1 MTIIEAIQKTDEL
14 KPNGYTQSQ
23 KIEWLAKL
31 DGMIKRGIIDT
42 HEGGDEFMRGKIS
55 IVPLESIITLLAS
68 EAASDP
74 TFDIDGDGEITVA
87 DALALLR
94 VAARIAPAT
103 PEIIAKG
110 DFDGDGKITV
120 GDALNTLRIAAGLI
134 PAPEPDANETDLS
147 EMLARLK
154 KSNLY
159 SQEDKLYTFDGKEL
173 KETETVP
180 FISYDDETPTDTE
193 LLAYAPF
200 DEMYIFWLESKI
212 DYANAEYAHYN
223 NSVTHFND
231 IYTAFRNDYNRTHMP
246 KGGSFKYF

>member
-23 KIEWLAKL
+23 KIEWLSKL
-31 DGMIKRGIIDT
+31 DGIIKRGIIDT
-42 HEGGDEFMRGKIS
+42 HEGGDEFLRGKVN
-55 IVPLESIITLLAS
+55 IVAIKYFTPTGDDTPRDGLKVGDYWYTTEEHDLMKCTVAGSVMSPIPVFEIVTDQELNANKLYEHDGKLYILNIGEGALEETSAIPFFPYTDKTPLE
-68 EAASDP
+68 
-74 TFDIDGDGEITVA
+74 
-87 DALALLR
+87 
-94 VAARIAPAT
+94 
-103 PEIIAKG
+103 
-110 DFDGDGKITV
+110 
-120 GDALNTLRIAAGLI
+120 
-134 PAPEPDANETDLS
+134 
-147 EMLARLK
+147 
-154 KSNLY
+154 
-159 SQEDKLYTFDGKEL
+159 
-173 KETETVP
+173 
-180 FISYDDETPTDTE
+180 TE